1 MDDYEHY
8 CFCSRRAHS
17 TRAACSKT
25 ITTQAQKLLQLIE
38 EDLIEFSEANGVDM
52 SRVRA
57 EINKHYFE

>member
-1 MDDYEHY
+1 LNIFREKLI
-8 CFCSRRAHS
+8 CRIKA
-17 TRAACSKT
+17 

-38 EDLIEFSEANGVDM
+38 EDLIEFSEANGVDL